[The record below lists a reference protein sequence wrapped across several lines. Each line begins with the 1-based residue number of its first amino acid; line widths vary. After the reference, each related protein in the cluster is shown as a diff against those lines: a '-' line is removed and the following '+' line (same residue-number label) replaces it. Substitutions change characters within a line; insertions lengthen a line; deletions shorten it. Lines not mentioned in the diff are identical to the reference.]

1 MKLISTMS
9 TDSAFILNVN
19 IPQDGEP
26 FTLTFAAMMYPRKGW
41 FTSMRIGSGEVKSK
55 RFNRTP
61 GEWLRDEVVYR
72 WRRIKLA
79 LDPRPV
85 YVWYE
90 NYWMVDLCSTYGVER
105 LSCGLAYLRWRDRQI
120 NGQDENRF
128 SCQRIDREAYESA
141 RKDEWAD

>member
-1 MKLISTMS
+1 MKLISVTS
-9 TDSAFILNVN
+9 SSAFCIFTLR

-26 FTLTFAAMMYPRKGW
+26 YEVCVAGLINPHGGW
-41 FTSMRIGSGEVKSK
+41 YVSMKVGDGPVRGK

-61 GEWLRDEVVYR
+61 GEWIRDEVVYR
-72 WRRIKLA
+72 WRRVKLA

-90 NYWMVDLCSTYGVER
+90 NYWMVDCCSTYGVRR
-105 LSCGLAYLRWRDRQI
+105 LSSGLAYLRWRDRQI

-141 RKDEWAD
+141 RDEWTD